1 MKKLITVLGIAPVIA
16 FAQPQEQAVI
26 KVKVPCNEWKYV
38 AYNLVKEFGEVP
50 VTSGKAVVETD
61 NVTLAGRIVTFINPE
76 SKSFTVLMRIGEG
89 PDSMA
94 CVVLAGD
101 KFGPAINPEELD
113 LMNKV
118 KT

>member
-1 MKKLITVLGIAPVIA
+1 MKKLITLLGIAPLIA
-16 FAQPQEQAVI
+16 FAQPQEQTVI

-38 AYNLVKEFGEVP
+38 AHNLVKEFGEVP
-50 VTSGKAVVETD
+50 VTSAKAAVETD
-61 NVTLAGRIVTFINPE
+61 KVPLAGRIITFINPE
-76 SKSFTVLMRIGEG
+76 SRSFTVVMKMGEG

-94 CVVLAGD
+94 CVVVAGD
-101 KFGPAINPEELD
+101 KFGPAIDAEELD